1 MVKLVEVCRRLND
14 YSLSEIYVNPQHVVA
29 IRSDDKTRQALAE
42 GRLPSGLNQ
51 GQSFTKLYLD
61 RGQTGIDVVVV
72 GDVEIVREKLG
83 IARRTLLKG

>member
-1 MVKLVEVCRRLND
+1 MVKLVEVCKTLNN
-14 YSLSEIYVNPQHVVA
+14 YNLQEIYVNPEHVVA
-29 IRSDDKTRQALAE
+29 IRADNRTREALVE

-51 GQSFTKLYLD
+51 GQSFTTLYLD

-72 GDVEIVREKLG
+72 GDVEMIREKLG